1 MQSLTSPRYLKE
13 LLERHNFRFSKSL
26 GQNFLIDRNI
36 LDKIIEGA
44 RITDSDFVLEVGP
57 GVGTL
62 TRALAEK
69 AGYVVAVEIDKR
81 LLPVLEETLEG
92 VGNVKVIHGDILK
105 LDIGRFAADEFSGA
119 PFKVVA
125 NLPYYI
131 TTPIIMR
138 FLEGDLPFTT
148 IVVMVQKEVA
158 ERMSAAPGTKDYG
171 ALTVAVQF
179 YTRPRIVARV
189 PASVFMPPPKV
200 DSVVIALDRRDEP
213 VALVKD
219 RAGFFRMI
227 SALFSQRRKTLL
239 NTLAAS
245 GLTDLSKEDLAQ
257 KLSLAGID
265 PGRRAETLSLEKLAK
280 LYNTIG

>member
-13 LLERHNFRFSKSL
+13 LLERHGFHFSKSL

-36 LDKIIEGA
+36 LNKIIEGA
-44 RITDSDFVLEVGP
+44 RVTSSDYCLEVGP

-69 AGYVVAVEIDKR
+69 AAFVAAVEIDKR

-92 VGNVKVIHGDILK
+92 LDNVRVIHGDILK
-105 LDIGRFAADEFSGA
+105 LDIGRLAADVFSGS

-138 FLEGDLPFTT
+138 FLEEDLPFTT
-148 IVVMVQKEVA
+148 IVIMVQKEVA

-171 ALTVAVQF
+171 ALTVAVQY
-179 YTRPRIVARV
+179 YTRPRIVARA

-200 DSVVIALDRRDEP
+200 DSVVIALERRDEP
-213 VALVKD
+213 PVMVKD
-219 RAGFFRMI
+219 KAGFFRMI

-239 NTLAAS
+239 NTLLAS
-245 GLTDLSKEDLAQ
+245 GLTDLGKEDLTHRLA
-257 KLSLAGID
+257 SAGID
-265 PGRRAETLSLEKLAK
+265 PRRRAETLSLEELAR
-280 LYNTIG
+280 LYNSIA